1 MPLIPLKLPPGVY
14 RNGTDFDSSNRWR
27 DANLVRWTDGSLRP
41 VGGWREV
48 TFGGSIDSEGTV
60 NLGTSISAIFAN
72 DSTSSST
79 NYGLDASPR
88 GIHAWVDN
96 NGVTNLVGANFNKL
110 VFITPSGLTTDI
122 TPGTCEVDGT
132 LDSSLTTKATCIA
145 ATDGVWTQSITDG
158 DIQANVNTSYGGYYF
173 GGGTYGNER
182 PDSGVYQEATTWS
195 IDNWGQ
201 NLIACSSKDKK
212 IYEWGLSTTDGPT
225 AITDGTSAIV
235 CSSII
240 ATEERFLFALA
251 EGNNPRKVRWCDR
264 ENNTVW
270 TPLATNEAGDFE
282 LQTSGQI
289 MCGVRMRG
297 RTIILTDN
305 DAHIATYSGPP
316 FVYGFERVGT
326 ACGIVS
332 RKALVAIDEGA
343 FWMGR
348 RGFFMF
354 NGSVATEVQ
363 CDVVDYVFDNMNK
376 SQVSKVT
383 AVHNSQYGEVWWF
396 YPSDGEE
403 NDSYVSFDYK
413 EGHWNIGKIKR
424 TTGIDSGVYKTPMW
438 FDETGKL
445 FQHEIGSQMD
455 DNEPFA
461 ETGPISLGNGDTV
474 AKVTSIIP
482 DEKTQGDVQVDF
494 KTRFYPNGAETS
506 HGPYD
511 LSNPTSVRFT
521 GRQLRMRI
529 IGNKTVNWRAGTM
542 RVEAKPGGKR

>member
-1 MPLIPLKLPPGVY
+1 
-14 RNGTDFDSSNRWR
+14 
-27 DANLVRWTDGSLRP
+27 
-41 VGGWREV
+41 
-48 TFGGSIDSEGTV
+48 
-60 NLGTSISAIFAN
+60 
-72 DSTSSST
+72 
-79 NYGLDASPR
+79 
-88 GIHAWVDN
+88 
-96 NGVTNLVGANFNKL
+96 
-110 VFITPSGLTTDI
+110 
-122 TPGTCEVDGT
+122 
-132 LDSSLTTKATCIA
+132 
-145 ATDGVWTQSITDG
+145 
-158 DIQANVNTSYGGYYF
+158 
-173 GGGTYGNER
+173 
-182 PDSGVYQEATTWS
+182 
-195 IDNWGQ
+195 
-201 NLIACSSKDKK
+201 
-212 IYEWGLSTTDGPT
+212 
-225 AITDGTSAIV
+225 
-235 CSSII
+235 
-240 ATEERFLFALA
+240 
-251 EGNNPRKVRWCDR
+251 
-264 ENNTVW
+264 
-270 TPLATNEAGDFE
+270 
-282 LQTSGQI
+282 
-289 MCGVRMRG
+289 
-297 RTIILTDN
+297 
-305 DAHIATYSGPP
+305 
-316 FVYGFERVGT
+316 
-326 ACGIVS
+326 
-332 RKALVAIDEGA
+332 
-343 FWMGR
+343 
-348 RGFFMF
+348 
-354 NGSVATEVQ
+354 
-363 CDVVDYVFDNMNK
+363 MNK